1 MFKKSMCFI
10 LALLMMAVSC
20 CALAEESTLTVRG
33 AGVVYVDAD
42 RVTISVGVRE
52 VAAQVTDAQSAVN
65 EKISAVI
72 SAMNDLGV
80 TGDSISTNSI
90 GIYPNYDYS
99 SNEEQI
105 NGYTAYNSILVVIS
119 DVSNA
124 GTYIDAA
131 FAAGANSL
139 DYVDFSAA
147 DTEDAGSRA
156 LAMAVQ
162 NALEKA
168 QVLAEAAGMRLGG
181 ILEIREADS
190 DSYNLP
196 VMYAKGETAPMDTE
210 VVASK
215 QQVNAAVNVVF
226 ELVGGD

>member
-1 MFKKSMCFI
+1 MFKKVLCFV
-10 LALLMMAVSC
+10 LAMLTLAVGCFAMA
-20 CALAEESTLTVRG
+20 EGSTLTVRG

-42 RVTISVGVRE
+42 RVSISVGVRE
-52 VAAQVTDAQSAVN
+52 VAAQVADAQAAVN
-65 EKISAVI
+65 EKINAVI
-72 SAMNDLGV
+72 AALNDMGA

-99 SNEEQI
+99 DDEQI
-105 NGYTAYNSILVVIS
+105 TGYTAYNSILIVVS
-119 DVSNA
+119 DVCNA
-124 GTYIDAA
+124 GAYIDAA

-147 DTEDAGSRA
+147 DTAADAGSQA

-162 NALEKA
+162 NAMEKA

-190 DSYNLP
+190 DSYSLP
-196 VMYAKGETAPMDTE
+196 VMYAKGENAAADTG
-210 VVASK
+210 VVPSK
-215 QQVNAAVNVVF
+215 QQVSAAVNVVF
-226 ELVGGD
+226 ELVQGD

>member
-147 DTEDAGSRA
+147 DNHLRTARKQMPDASASESEPREQH
-156 LAMAVQ
+156 L
-162 NALEKA
+162 KA
-168 QVLAEAAGMRLGG
+168 DE
-181 ILEIREADS
+181 
-190 DSYNLP
+190 
-196 VMYAKGETAPMDTE
+196 
-210 VVASK
+210 
-215 QQVNAAVNVVF
+215 QQHRRDAH
-226 ELVGGD
+226 EQR